1 MADAALAEV
10 IDRLDALAETSPND
24 RERASAE
31 ALRAASHDDREV
43 RAAAARAVGATVEPP
58 LAVTTLSKLANDPD
72 VGVRYETAAVL
83 AASPWRGRLDVLA
96 RLLDDEDLGVVGV
109 AADGLAYS
117 GDVRAVE
124 ALHSLLSEKR
134 LRFAALE
141 GLLVLREQRFMT
153 ELAPELFRRI
163 FAPPFERAL
172 GAVALA
178 AEGNESA
185 RQYLRLR
192 MAKKRAEERPFI
204 LLHLARVDPGEG
216 RAMIESIAR
225 DEQDYL
231 RESAILALLRLDAS
245 WWTAAQQ
252 AIIGNADDDS
262 LAAAEVLR
270 TLLEI
275 DSEHADLFA
284 APHVDRKDE
293 LGTAARRVRLSA
305 SLRRDFPREVLPRCD

>member
-10 IDRLDALAETSPND
+10 IDRLDALAETPSSERD
-24 RERASAE
+24 RAAAE
-31 ALRAASHDDREV
+31 ALRAASHQEREV

-58 LAVTTLSKLANDPD
+58 AAIATLSKLADDPD

-117 GDVRAVE
+117 GDSRAVE
-124 ALHSLLSEKR
+124 ALYSLLSEKR

-141 GLLVLREQRFMT
+141 GLLILREERLRT
-153 ELAPELFRRI
+153 ELAPDLFKRI

-172 GAVALA
+172 AAVALA

-204 LLHLARVDPGEG
+204 LLHLSRVDPGEG
-216 RAMIESIAR
+216 RAMIERIAR

-231 RESAILALLRLDAS
+231 RESAILALLRLDSS
-245 WWTAAQQ
+245 WWPEAQQ
-252 AIIGNADDDS
+252 AIIGNADDDTF
-262 LAAAEVLR
+262 AAAEVLR

-284 APHVDRKDE
+284 APHVHRQDE
-293 LGTAARRVRLSA
+293 LGASARRVRLAA